1 MPQRLFLHIGIHK
14 TGSTAVQ
21 RFLARS
27 ENLLLEQD
35 VLYPHSGR
43 PARKA
48 IADGQH
54 LLIPEL
60 RRPGPRGTRA
70 WDSLAK
76 ELEEADQGTVVISS
90 ENFDLLSEPGQIAD
104 LRERLAGF
112 EVSVVVYLRRQDE
125 FLHSYFCLDV
135 LFHGETRSFDEYR
148 RAPKTEPDYERL
160 LAPWE
165 RSFGLESLIVRPY
178 EKPALAEG
186 DVVADF
192 CAQIGVDPG
201 EPAATR
207 ATPNP
212 INRTYPRNVINCV
225 LLARRGGMAEDEIA
239 ELRHL
244 FAAVYRNRKVA
255 ADYLSPAQRDS
266 LLAEFDASNRA
277 VAKRYLGTDG
287 PLFAA
292 LDTGDEQAWQ
302 RRYGGA
308 LADVSASVAD
318 ARAVLARR
326 GRAGTGGPRHP
337 TPRKAAT
344 PGSRPRPRARWSQN
358 RPSADT

>member
-1 MPQRLFLHIGIHK
+1 MPRRLFLHIGIHK

-21 RFLARS
+21 RFLANS
-27 ENLLLEQD
+27 ENLLLEHD
-35 VLYPHSGR
+35 VLYPRSGR
-43 PARKA
+43 PARQA

-60 RRPGPRGTRA
+60 RRAGRSGTRA
-70 WDSLAK
+70 WDSLAT

-90 ENFDLLSEPGQIAD
+90 ENFDLLSEPEQIAD
-104 LRERLAGF
+104 LRGRLAGF
-112 EVSVVVYLRRQDE
+112 EVSVVAYLRRQDE
-125 FLHSYFCLDV
+125 FLHSYYCLDV
-135 LFHGETRSFDEYR
+135 LFHGEMRGFDEYR
-148 RAPKTEPDYERL
+148 HAPKTEPDYERL

-165 RSFGLESLIVRPY
+165 QAFGLESLIVRPY

-201 EPAATR
+201 EAAATR

-225 LLARRGGMAEDEIA
+225 LLARREGMAEDEIA

-255 ADYLSPAQRDS
+255 ADYLSPAQRDA
-266 LLAEFDASNRA
+266 LLEEFDASNRA
-277 VAKRYLGTDG
+277 VARRYLGKEG
-287 PLFAA
+287 PLFEA
-292 LDTGDEQAWQ
+292 LETGDEQAWQ
-302 RRYGGA
+302 RRYGGTM
-308 LADVSASVAD
+308 ADVTASVAD
-318 ARAVLARR
+318 ARAMLARR
-326 GRAGTGGPRHP
+326 GRAGAGARRHP
-337 TPRKAAT
+337 PAGKAPA
-344 PGSRPRPRARWSQN
+344 PLK
-358 RPSADT
+358 PSAPSG